1 MEAVKNIHLSYRDME
16 TFIDSNQEITTSYVA
31 IGNKIISGNYN
42 RIYIEML
49 ITPNDAL
56 NFRLKPV
63 VYNED
68 IGDIPIPLDKY
79 ESNEITVYPTIWK
92 YNDLD
97 NSGLIRIAREI
108 RVIPQKN
115 IKLLIKSDAYIGTPG
130 LITYAKYG
138 VQLY

>member
-97 NSGLIRIAREI
+97 SSGLIRIAREI